1 MSIQQ
6 REQFKQLVARVAELE
21 KKVSQLEAERAQVE
35 RRKPGPKPRAEI
47 AAGAVAN

>member
-21 KKVSQLEAERAQVE
+21 KKVSQLEAAPLPME

-47 AAGAVAN
+47 AAGARAN